1 MKGLLMV
8 ARREILVRGK
18 SKSYIVGV
26 LLMCVAV
33 IALTLVPKLL
43 GGGDSY
49 TVGVTGKQSTELSA
63 ALSQA
68 GKHSDLDITVKKY
81 GDVDDVKKSIK
92 DGKTDVG
99 IVDNKTLLSEAN
111 PDQKLSVV
119 LDAVHSTIALRG
131 QLHDAGLNDSQ
142 VTKAMTVPA
151 LEENHLGGKDAEAKA
166 IIAYILVIVL
176 FFMVM
181 MPTMYVA
188 MGVVEEKSSRIVEI
202 LLSSLKTW
210 QLLGGKIL
218 GLGVLGFINLAV
230 PMSVG
235 LLAGSATGSLS
246 ALPAGLIGYLLMA
259 LGWWVLG
266 FAFYASMAGGL
277 SSMVSRQEDMN
288 SAIGPL
294 TMLMVAGYV
303 VASILVWT
311 PTATATRVLSFIPP
325 FSMLMMPVRSV
336 VGDAAVWEQVLS
348 AGILAAAVVGML
360 ALGSTIYKRSVM
372 RTGSKVKFSE
382 IFTRTA

>member
-142 VTKAMTVPA
+142 VTKAMSVPA